1 MPSACFTNAN
11 IVLSGPDL
19 AVQVVILDIKASI
32 FTDHSQGWEVPSG
45 ATRMHLNNWTRL
57 EEAALA
63 HTKSLER
70 RSAPGVSAMVRQWR
84 PDLRRGA
91 QTAYLGVLLSLIKNV
106 KDLAITI
113 LVEEGS
119 PRRSLQPLERLF
131 GLSIGWGDGLYMD
144 PKPHLRLLPDLSKNV
159 RRLQTSGANLALL
172 CLGFD
177 NLEIL
182 EVDLSQ
188 WTRDGTWYVCEN
200 EKVELHPCTLPK
212 VACFILRCDCDTSSY
227 LPPFGNSLRK
237 SSSLVYL
244 MYILTSSTT
253 PGRLS
258 TNPFVIHPSTS
269 YGYSTKTPY
278 RPRT

>member
-11 IVLSGPDL
+11 LVLSGPDL
-19 AVQVVILDIKASI
+19 AVQVVILDVKASI

-45 ATRMHLNNWTRL
+45 ATRMPLNNWTRL

-84 PDLRRGA
+84 PDLQRGA

-113 LVEEGS
+113 LVEKGS

-200 EKVELHPCTLPK
+200 EKVELHLAHSPRWLASFYAAIAIRHRT
-212 VACFILRCDCDTSSY
+212 Y
-227 LPPFGNSLRK
+227 PPFGNSLRK

-253 PGRLS
+253 PGGLS
-258 TNPFVIHPSTS
+258 TNPVVIHSSIS